1 MDAATTPVTASDRF
15 PFTAY
20 PSGWFV
26 VATSEELPPGKLLPL
41 RYFGR
46 ELIAFRGES
55 GKASVIDAYCP
66 HLGANLAYGGTVE
79 GECVR
84 CPFHGW
90 KFDGRGACVEVPYA
104 DRIPP
109 KAAIEAW
116 PTLEQDGLIFVFYGR
131 PGEQPWPMEPL
142 DTRGYTPGKMV
153 HWRSLATHPQEVF
166 ENTVDITHIG
176 PVHRGQRA
184 RLLGKPE
191 RDGPTMV
198 INLEFHAPGD
208 IVGMPEQL
216 NDVHLEVTMRG
227 LGAVIVHTHVRNV
240 DIRARQRLYATPV
253 DEGHID
259 IRGIVHVLEQD
270 DPEFTAELED
280 LFYRAY
286 VEDFAKDFPIW
297 ENKRY
302 LTRPVLAKGDGP
314 VGVYRRWCT
323 QFYDEPQSFVESPT
337 RNEHKNENETKGN
350 GHARVDVP
358 LSEDHGSLLR
368 RVSGRVN
375 AIVPER
381 VRGTARAVISE
392 ARERLPWLATPLGT
406 LDAVLGS
413 SSEGDD
419 DLADTDADADAEQ
432 DQAPPPRAE
441 ASSSEAPKPA
451 SKAGPRVTDAGEYF
465 ETLAQRFVPSAA
477 KGVDAIYQWELS
489 GSAGRTFHAI
499 VRDGQLAVHD
509 GPHPKPTVALAMD
522 AEDYVKVVNGDMDGM
537 RAFTSGKGKVKGSVR
552 AAMKMRDLFP
562 AA

>member
-1 MDAATTPVTASDRF
+1 MTTASPITSERF

-26 VATSEELPPGKLLPL
+26 VATTDELIAGQLLQL

-66 HLGANLAYGGTVE
+66 HLGAHLGYGGVIE
-79 GECVR
+79 GDCVR

-90 KFDGRGACVEVPYA
+90 KFDGRGNCVEVPYS

-109 KAAIEAW
+109 KAAIQAW
-116 PTLEQDGLIFVFYGR
+116 PTLEQDGLIFVFHGR

-142 DTRGYTPGKMV
+142 DPHGYTAGKMV
-153 HWRSLATHPQEVF
+153 HWRNLATHPQEVF
-166 ENTVDITHIG
+166 ENTVDMAHIG
-176 PVHRGQRA
+176 PVHRGRNA

-191 RDGPTMV
+191 RNGPFLRV
-198 INLEFHAPGD
+198 NLEFHAPGD

-216 NDVHLEVTMRG
+216 NDVHLDVSLRG

-240 DIRARQRLYATPV
+240 DVRARQRLYATPV
-253 DEGHID
+253 DETHID
-259 IRGIVHVLEQD
+259 IRGIVHVLATD
-270 DPEFTAELED
+270 DPVFTEELAD

-302 LTRPVLAKGDGP
+302 LTRPTLAKGDGP
-314 VGVYRRWCT
+314 IGVYRRWCT
-323 QFYDEPQSFVESPT
+323 QFYDDAEPAAEQAST
-337 RNEHKNENETKGN
+337 REQPRIDVPLQN
-350 GHARVDVP
+350 GHAP
-358 LSEDHGSLLR
+358 LLR
-368 RVSGRVN
+368 RVLARM
-375 AIVPER
+375 PEG
-381 VRGTARAVISE
+381 VRGTARTVLAQT
-392 ARERLPWLATPLGT
+392 RERLPWLPIAPL
-406 LDAVLGS
+406 AQVLGDDS
-413 SSEGDD
+413 QAAEDDELEDGGDVQ
-419 DLADTDADADAEQ
+419 TERREPEQ
-432 DQAPPPRAE
+432 SA
-441 ASSSEAPKPA
+441 
-451 SKAGPRVTDAGEYF
+451 RVTSSGARIASANEYF
-465 ETLAQRFVPSAA
+465 ETLAQRFVPAA
-477 KGVDAIYQWELS
+477 ARGVDAVYQWELS
-489 GSAGRTFHAI
+489 GAAGRTFHAI

-509 GPHPKPTVALAMD
+509 GPHAQPTVALAMD
-522 AEDYVKVVNGDMDGM
+522 ADDYVRVVNGDMDGM

>member
-1 MDAATTPVTASDRF
+1 MTAATPVTASDRF

-26 VATSEELPPGKLLPL
+26 VATSEELVAGELLSL

-46 ELIAFRGES
+46 DLIAFRGES

-66 HLGANLAYGGTVE
+66 HLGAHLGYGGKVE
-79 GECVR
+79 GDCIR

-90 KFDGRGACVEVPYA
+90 KFDGKGACVEVPYA

-142 DTRGYTPGKMV
+142 DPRGYTAGKMV

-191 RDGPTMV
+191 RDGSTMV
-198 INLEFHAPGD
+198 VNLEFHAPGD

-216 NDVHLEVTMRG
+216 NDVHLEVTLRG
-227 LGAVIVHTHVRNV
+227 LGVVIVHTHVRNV

-253 DEGHID
+253 DETHID

-270 DPEFTAELED
+270 DPEFTEELAD

-314 VGVYRRWCT
+314 VGIYRRWCT
-323 QFYDEPQSFVESPT
+323 QFYDEPQSFVETPEPS
-337 RNEHKNENETKGN
+337 RK
-350 GHARVDVP
+350 RVDVP
-358 LSEDHGSLLR
+358 LDVPLGGGHAPLLR
-368 RVSGRVN
+368 RVR
-375 AIVPER
+375 ALVPER
-381 VRGTARAVISE
+381 VRGTARAVLSE
-392 ARERLPWLATPLGT
+392 ARERAPWLATPLAT

-413 SSEGDD
+413 SNDDGHDD
-419 DLADTDADADAEQ
+419 DEAELEYDG
-432 DQAPPPRAE
+432 DQPPIRTEPS
-441 ASSSEAPKPA
+441 ASEPKPS
-451 SKAGPRVTDAGEYF
+451 SKAGPRVADAHEYY
-465 ETLAQRFVPSAA
+465 ETLAQRFVPAAA
-477 KGVDAIYQWELS
+477 KGVDAVYQWELS
-489 GSAGRTFHAI
+489 GGAGRTFHAV
-499 VRDGQLAVHD
+499 VRDGQLIVHD

-522 AEDYVKVVNGDMDGM
+522 ADDYVKVVNGDLDGM